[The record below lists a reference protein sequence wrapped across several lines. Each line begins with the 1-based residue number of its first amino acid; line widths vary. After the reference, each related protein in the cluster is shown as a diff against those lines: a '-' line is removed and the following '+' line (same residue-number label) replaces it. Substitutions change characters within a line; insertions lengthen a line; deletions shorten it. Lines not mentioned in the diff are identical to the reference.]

1 MKLGYLLVDFRLP
14 VLSKSTFSV
23 KMLVRPL
30 LACRHGQGNARWTW
44 HRPVSALQG
53 LPHRMHSREQAQ
65 LPSDSLTDGCSVD
78 DRHHGRVPWPWEAL
92 SGYRIFAVGGVCTPD
107 QDQNARID
115 ALLRLRVLLEA
126 VACVKSALFLKVD
139 WCVARR
145 HLHPVLRIRG
155 VTASLHSTSP
165 GLHAESNE

>member
-1 MKLGYLLVDFRLP
+1 
-14 VLSKSTFSV
+14 
-23 KMLVRPL
+23 
-30 LACRHGQGNARWTW
+30 
-44 HRPVSALQG
+44 
-53 LPHRMHSREQAQ
+53 MHSREQAQ
-65 LPSDSLTDGCSVD
+65 PHSDSLTDGCSVD
-78 DRHHGRVPWPWEAL
+78 DRHHGRFLWPWGAL

-145 HLHPVLRIRG
+145 HLQKR
-155 VTASLHSTSP
+155 VTLFIEHYAWSLLLVT
-165 GLHAESNE
+165 